1 MKLSPLMLRT
11 NTKEKGLI
19 DDDNTILGNCIIT
32 LLKPFE
38 EVTKTIISENSCL
51 PDEIPLDATM
61 KAALNAA
68 IKSKGLS
75 KVTETLM
82 LEMDSRFQNLQND
95 YASAIVTFLNP
106 RYKTKFLEPRV
117 SQRVKIYLVCL
128 CDEMLLKPEISPP
141 NKKKKIAETD
151 IHLLSVRETIAESMN
166 VLLASSSDEESC
178 SEVSKDTLSLIEDCQ
193 KRKLLESAK
202 DPLV

>member
-11 NTKEKGLI
+11 NTKVKGLTG
-19 DDDNTILGNCIIT
+19 DDNTILGNCIT

-61 KAALNAA
+61 KAVLNAA

-82 LEMDSRFQNLQND
+82 LEIDNRFQNLQND
-95 YASAIVTFLNP
+95 YASAIVTFLDP

-128 CDEMLLKPEISPP
+128 CDEMLLKPEISPA
-141 NKKKKIAETD
+141 NKKEKIAETD
-151 IHLLSVRETIAESMN
+151 THLLSVSETIVESMN
-166 VLLASSSDEESC
+166 VFLASSSDEGSC
-178 SEVSKDTLSLIEDCQ
+178 SEVSKDTLSLIEDYQ
-193 KRKLLESAK
+193 KRKLLESEK